1 MIKFLPK
8 ATWSFIKLHLC
19 LIILTVND
27 ALKTFFTR
35 ALDFMVFIAL
45 FFGFDKTFKLSNIMC
60 PFEANLCSTNLN
72 LSITCKKIVFIL

>member
-27 ALKTFFTR
+27 VLKTFFTKT
-35 ALDFMVFIAL
+35 LNFGDFIAL
-45 FFGFDKTFKLSNIMC
+45 FFYFNKTFMLPNIKY
-60 PFEANLCSTNLN
+60 PFEANFC
-72 LSITCKKIVFIL
+72 